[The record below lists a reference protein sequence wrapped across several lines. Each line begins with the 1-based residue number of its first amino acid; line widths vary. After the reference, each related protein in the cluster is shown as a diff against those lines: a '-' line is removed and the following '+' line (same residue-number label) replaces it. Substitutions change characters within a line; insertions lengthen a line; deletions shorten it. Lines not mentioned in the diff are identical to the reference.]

1 MTEVKFDPGLSG
13 SPLWR
18 LIAPE
23 YRDGGEAGG
32 TCWVEGCGRRGTLTC
47 GGCQEARYCSKE
59 HQREHW
65 KVHRPQCRPFKV
77 VRAPGVGRH
86 LVATRDINPGE
97 IILEEPPVTG
107 GPRQYTAPVC
117 LGCHRQVSLTGYR
130 CSTCQWPLCGP
141 DCELRPLHTAECRV
155 FSQANIRPTPL
166 KRKNGLA
173 MEPEMEVEHPIYEC
187 VTPLRVCLSLLVKPE
202 NWAVVQSMETHREE
216 RKMLEN
222 QVHNQHNIARF
233 LMEHVKLADHIPQ
246 ITEES
251 IIMANDVLDVNSF
264 EIRGPG
270 SGSSL
275 RGLYPL
281 TAMMNSSCCPNT
293 QNSIDTDWRCRVRA
307 VRRIRKGEEIC
318 DTYTA
323 TLSNT
328 ASRRK
333 SLKETKYFYCGCAR
347 CADPSE
353 LGSHFS
359 TLVCRVQDCGG
370 YILCQDPLQLNS
382 AWECLKCHTQMSA
395 QDVAEE
401 QDQWEEKIEN
411 TPRTLADQENL
422 LAELLKVYHPHHNM
436 CVDVYFNMIP
446 LFGHSSRETLIEEAE
461 RKLELVEKVFSVMD
475 KVIPGLFRM
484 RGMFLVE
491 RYTAHLFLLRS
502 KLESKQI
509 SKSTFVRKL
518 AGFRSSLEEARMIL
532 SFEPEGSIESSR
544 LESVRTFIKQLDNV
558 VADAGK
564 TLIQ

>member
-1 MTEVKFDPGLSG
+1 MPEVMFDPGLSC

-23 YRDGGEAGG
+23 YRDGREAGG
-32 TCWVEGCGRRGTLTC
+32 CWVEGCERRAPLTC

-59 HQREHW
+59 HQRDHW
-65 KVHRPQCRPFKV
+65 KVHRPHCRPFKV
-77 VRAPGVGRH
+77 ARAPGVGRH

-97 IILEEPPVTG
+97 IILEEPAVTG
-107 GPRQYTAPVC
+107 GPRQYTRPVC
-117 LGCHRQVSLTGYR
+117 LGCHRPVSLTESPR
-130 CSTCQWPLCGP
+130 CSSCQWPLCSP

-155 FSQANIRPTPL
+155 FSQANIRPTAL
-166 KRKNGLA
+166 KRKSGLA
-173 MEPEMEVEHPIYEC
+173 MEPEMEIEHPIYEC

-202 NWAVVQSMETHREE
+202 NWEVVTKMETHREE

-233 LMEHVKLADHIPQ
+233 LMDHVKLADHIPQ

-264 EIRGPG
+264 EIRG

-293 QNSIDTDWRCRVRA
+293 QNSIDTDWVCRVRA
-307 VRRIRKGEEIC
+307 VRKIRKGEEIC

-328 ASRRK
+328 GCRRK
-333 SLKETKYFYCGCAR
+333 ALKETKYFDCICAR
-347 CADPSE
+347 CSDPTE

-359 TLVCRVQDCGG
+359 TLVCRAPACGG
-370 YILCQDPLQLNS
+370 YMLCQQPLQHNS
-382 AWECLKCHTQMSA
+382 PWECLKCQLQMSA
-395 QDVAEE
+395 ADVAEE
-401 QDQWEEKIEN
+401 QEQWEEKIEN
-411 TPRTLADQENL
+411 TPRTLQDQENI
-422 LAELLKVYHPHHNM
+422 LADLLKIYHPNHNM
-436 CVDVYFNMIP
+436 CVDVYFNMVP
-446 LFGHSSRETLIEEAE
+446 LFGHNSHETLLEEAE
-461 RKLELVEKVFSVMD
+461 RKLELVEKVLSVMD

-491 RYTAHLFLLRS
+491 RYTANLFLLRS

-532 SFEPEGSIESSR
+532 SFEPEGSIESAR
-544 LESVRTFIKQLDNV
+544 LQSVKTFIKQLDNV